1 MVLLAPSEP
10 TGAYNVNS
18 GTLSRQMSALR
29 VRLNSGTT
37 LRARSA
43 SRQDSTS
50 QRVRVWARSMKAM
63 DPRNRVA
70 LFFTSGAIMHDHFAL
85 TKAASFKEASSS
97 GDPGA
102 EDESLR
108 SESSSLSVEPS
119 MSIRTRRRVA
129 ALKDR
134 TFCVFRPTSLHAL
147 KHMIAGTGV
156 GKGLNIK
163 GKSAKK
169 GRLVGFVPFLQIHS
183 EEQTGTQTSRR
194 SSSGGT

>member
-29 VRLNSGTT
+29 VRLNSGAT
-37 LRARSA
+37 LRARGA

-50 QRVRVWARSMKAM
+50 QRLRVWARSMKAM

-70 LFFTSGAIMHDHFAL
+70 LFFTSGAIMHDHFTL
-85 TKAASFKEASSS
+85 TKAASFS

-129 ALKDR
+129 ALR
-134 TFCVFRPTSLHAL
+134 
-147 KHMIAGTGV
+147 
-156 GKGLNIK
+156 
-163 GKSAKK
+163 
-169 GRLVGFVPFLQIHS
+169 
-183 EEQTGTQTSRR
+183 
-194 SSSGGT
+194 